1 MPAQLRRDLF
11 LPTLGRHRPRVLL
24 AVRHSKAAREPDE
37 ARWGHNGEFT
47 LRALDAGHTRVQVRL
62 DYDPDAV
69 RETFGGPKVF
79 AQSDAIAQTVR
90 DDLERLKGL
99 VER

>member
-1 MPAQLRRDLF
+1 M
-11 LPTLGRHRPRVLL
+11 
-24 AVRHSKAAREPDE
+24 
-37 ARWGHNGEFT
+37 
-47 LRALDAGHTRVQVRL
+47 DAGHTRVQVRL